1 MIGVTLMQEEY
12 LENSIAL
19 ASKVEDEFAKIGK
32 KVRSGGVK
40 QAPYMVL
47 HKRICLEF

>member
-32 KVRSGGVK
+32 KVRDGERKASTLYG
-40 QAPYMVL
+40 L